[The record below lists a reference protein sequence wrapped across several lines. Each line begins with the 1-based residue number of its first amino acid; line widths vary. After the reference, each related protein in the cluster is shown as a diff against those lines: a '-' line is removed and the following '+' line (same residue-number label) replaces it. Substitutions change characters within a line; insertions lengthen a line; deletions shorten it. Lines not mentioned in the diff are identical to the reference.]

1 MTAAGPDGRAR
12 RAVVIG
18 AGGIGSAVVTT
29 LARQGWDVAIGWHR
43 TSEAADRLSAACA
56 DLAPGRAVRAWQ
68 VEVTDVESCR
78 AFFTGVRKELGPF
91 SAVVSCFGRVHE
103 SPLLRLT
110 AEDLDGVVQ
119 ANLVGVVNVCRAA
132 AFSMMKAGGG
142 AIVNLGSVASE
153 WALPGLSAYAAAKS
167 GLESFGRTLAMELA
181 PYRVTCNTVSPG
193 FVDCGATAARP
204 EAWKAALARHV
215 PAGRLATAEEVA
227 ALVAFLISDAASY
240 ITGQSFVID
249 GGLSLGS
256 LALARELMELARS

>member
-1 MTAAGPDGRAR
+1 MSAAHDARAR

-18 AGGIGSAVVTT
+18 AGGIGSAVATT
-29 LARQGWDVAIGWHR
+29 LARQGWDVAVGWHR
-43 TSEAADRLSAACA
+43 TSEAAERLSAACA
-56 DLAPGRAVRAWQ
+56 DLAPGATVRAWQ
-68 VEVTDVESCR
+68 VDVTAVESCR
-78 AFFTGVRKELGPF
+78 AFFTTVRKELGPF

-103 SPLLRLT
+103 SPLLRLA
-110 AEDLDGVVQ
+110 AEDLDAVMQ

-132 AFSMMKAGGG
+132 AFPMMKAGGG
-142 AIVNLGSVASE
+142 AIVNLGSVVSE
-153 WALPGLSAYAAAKS
+153 WSVPGLSAYAAAKS

-181 PYRVTCNTVSPG
+181 AYRVTCNTVLPG

-215 PAGRLATAEEVA
+215 PAGRLAAPEEVA

-256 LALARELMELARS
+256 IAMARELMELAKT